1 MYEKDMNKS
10 KSTLFWSLCQECFSK
25 VDNQI
30 VGNLNN
36 FVIKIIPF
44 EKTLTFIGR
53 VDEEWSNARKYS
65 KELAINLEEKFQDL
79 TKVKIVIWKRLNY
92 QADAHYECIEVI
104 KIPFQKN
111 VKRRI
116 VRSSLN
122 NLSFGGPFHWRLE

>member
-1 MYEKDMNKS
+1 MIIK
-10 KSTLFWSLCQECFSK
+10 LF
-25 VDNQI
+25 
-30 VGNLNN
+30 GNLDN
-36 FVIKIIPF
+36 FVIRIIPF
-44 EKTLTFIGR
+44 EKTLTYTGR

-104 KIPFQKN
+104 RIPFQKN